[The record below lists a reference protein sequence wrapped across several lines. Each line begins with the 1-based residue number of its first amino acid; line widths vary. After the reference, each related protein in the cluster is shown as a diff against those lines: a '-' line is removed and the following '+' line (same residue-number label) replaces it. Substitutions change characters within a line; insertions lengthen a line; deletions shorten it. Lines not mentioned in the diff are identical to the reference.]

1 MVVLVALLLGVSR
14 PPAAYVSVGAGH
26 VPLAISSWCW
36 GSRCGAPIAAST
48 HTATMTRGSTV
59 RVELQFAP
67 TAAHVNVAGVP
78 ERAAIHGREVSWRA
92 GHAGGITIYVT
103 AAQGWIT
110 YVGRLRLR

>member
-14 PPAAYVSVGAGH
+14 PPAAYVSVGASH

-36 GSRCGAPIAAST
+36 GNRCGAPIAAST
-48 HTATMTRGSTV
+48 RTATLTRGSTV
-59 RVELQFAP
+59 RVELRFAP
-67 TAAHVNVAGVP
+67 TAAHVNVAGVS
-78 ERAAIHGREVSWRA
+78 ERATIHGREVSWRA
-92 GHAGGITIYVT
+92 GHAGGITLYVT